1 MEGTRD
7 DIKDEGSG
15 GEECGGGG
23 GGHGGALSERSPLG
37 RGGEGRVWREPSVSP
52 STSGRE
58 ASVSPRIGA
67 PGEGEARGGGPRG
80 VVEREESVELEEIL
94 FEAKDVLARFPKS
107 NVWNFFK

>member
-1 MEGTRD
+1 MEGPRD
-7 DIKDEGSG
+7 EIMDEGSG

-58 ASVSPRIGA
+58 ASVSPRSGA
-67 PGEGEARGGGPRG
+67 PGEGEARGGEEG
-80 VVEREESVELEEIL
+80 EESVDVEEIL
-94 FEAKDVLARFPKS
+94 LEAKDVLARFPKS

>member
-58 ASVSPRIGA
+58 ASVSPRSGA
-67 PGEGEARGGGPRG
+67 PGEGEARGGEARG
-80 VVEREESVELEEIL
+80 GVEREESVDVEEIL

>member
-1 MEGTRD
+1 MEGPRD
-7 DIKDEGSG
+7 EMDEGSG
-15 GEECGGGG
+15 GEECGAGG

-58 ASVSPRIGA
+58 ASVSPRSGA
-67 PGEGEARGGGPRG
+67 PGEGEARGGEARG
-80 VVEREESVELEEIL
+80 GVEREESVDVEEIL
-94 FEAKDVLARFPKS
+94 LEAKDVLARFPKS

>member
-37 RGGEGRVWREPSVSP
+37 RGGGVWREPSVSP

-67 PGEGEARGGGPRG
+67 HGEGEARGGGPRG
-80 VVEREESVELEEIL
+80 VVEREESVELDEL
-94 FEAKDVLARFPKS
+94 LLDARDVMARVPKS
-107 NVWNFFK
+107 NVWAFFK

>member
-1 MEGTRD
+1 MQGPRD
-7 DIKDEGSG
+7 QMDECSG
-15 GEECGGGG
+15 GEECGAGG

-37 RGGEGRVWREPSVSP
+37 RGGGVWREPSVSP

-94 FEAKDVLARFPKS
+94 YDARDVLARFPKS
-107 NVWNFFK
+107 NVWAFFK

>member
-1 MEGTRD
+1 MKSVVEVVEDMVGHYR
-7 DIKDEGSG
+7 SG
-15 GEECGGGG
+15 APWE
-23 GGHGGALSERSPLG
+23 
-37 RGGEGRVWREPSVSP
+37 GEGRVWREPSVSL

-67 PGEGEARGGGPRG
+67 PGEGEARGRGPRG

-94 FEAKDVLARFPKS
+94 YEAKDVLTRFPKS

>member
-37 RGGEGRVWREPSVSP
+37 RGGGAWREPSVSP

-67 PGEGEARGGGPRG
+67 PGEGEARGGEPRG
-80 VVEREESVELEEIL
+80 GVEREESVDVEEIL

-107 NVWNFFK
+107 IVWNFFK

>member
-37 RGGEGRVWREPSVSP
+37 RGGGVWREPSVSP

-94 FEAKDVLARFPKS
+94 YEAKDVLARFPKS

>member
-1 MEGTRD
+1 MEGPRD
-7 DIKDEGSG
+7 EMDEGSG
-15 GEECGGGG
+15 GEECGAGG

-37 RGGEGRVWREPSVSP
+37 RGGGVWREPSVSP

>member
-58 ASVSPRIGA
+58 ASVSPRSGA
-67 PGEGEARGGGPRG
+67 PGEGEGRGGEG
-80 VVEREESVELEEIL
+80 ERPVC
-94 FEAKDVLARFPKS
+94 PQG
-107 NVWNFFK
+107 

>member
-1 MEGTRD
+1 MEGPRD
-7 DIKDEGSG
+7 EMDEGSG
-15 GEECGGGG
+15 GEECGAGG

-37 RGGEGRVWREPSVSP
+37 RGGGVWREPSVSP

-94 FEAKDVLARFPKS
+94 YEAKDVLTRFPKS

>member
-7 DIKDEGSG
+7 DIKDEGS
-15 GEECGGGG
+15 GGG

-37 RGGEGRVWREPSVSP
+37 RGGGVWREPSVSP

-67 PGEGEARGGGPRG
+67 PGEREARGGGPRG

-94 FEAKDVLARFPKS
+94 YEAKDVLARFPKS

>member
-1 MEGTRD
+1 MQGPRD
-7 DIKDEGSG
+7 QMDEGIG
-15 GEECGGGG
+15 GEECGAGG

-37 RGGEGRVWREPSVSP
+37 RGGGVWREPSVSP

-80 VVEREESVELEEIL
+80 VVEREESVELDEL
-94 FEAKDVLARFPKS
+94 LLDARDVMARVPKS
-107 NVWNFFK
+107 NVWAFFK

>member
-1 MEGTRD
+1 MEGPRD
-7 DIKDEGSG
+7 EIMDEGSG
-15 GEECGGGG
+15 GEECGAGG

-37 RGGEGRVWREPSVSP
+37 RGGGGWREPSVSP

-67 PGEGEARGGGPRG
+67 PGEGEARGRGPRG

-94 FEAKDVLARFPKS
+94 YEAKDVLARFPKS

>member
-58 ASVSPRIGA
+58 ASVTPVVSPRSGA
-67 PGEGEARGGGPRG
+67 PGEGEARGGEEG
-80 VVEREESVELEEIL
+80 EESVDVEEIL
-94 FEAKDVLARFPKS
+94 FEAKDVLTRFPKS
-107 NVWNFFK
+107 IVWNFFK

>member
-1 MEGTRD
+1 MEGPRD
-7 DIKDEGSG
+7 EIMDEGSG

-37 RGGEGRVWREPSVSP
+37 RGGEVRVWREPSVSP

-67 PGEGEARGGGPRG
+67 PGEGEARGGEPRG
-80 VVEREESVELEEIL
+80 GVEREESVDVEEIL
-94 FEAKDVLARFPKS
+94 FEAKDVLTRFPRS